1 MHTVARM
8 SAVPGTVAPGNLYDK
23 VATKNAVERRM
34 VDGFAA
40 ALEALLPEKAH
51 RILDVGCGEGH
62 HMRSVGSLHPEA
74 VMTGIDI
81 ADATWLAAWHRG
93 PQRDDLVPRQ
103 VTTGDAVALPFA
115 DDTFDLIL
123 ALEVLEHLTDPR
135 AAVAEIA
142 RVASDTV
149 VISVPWE
156 PVWRAGNLLRG
167 RYITALGNTPGHLQ
181 HFTRRRLLRMIG
193 ERFEIEAIR
202 RPLPWTFVRAR
213 VKN

>member
-1 MHTVARM
+1 M
-8 SAVPGTVAPGNLYDK
+8 SAVAGTVAPGNLYDK

-40 ALEALLPEKAH
+40 ALESLLPEKAE

-81 ADATWLAAWHRG
+81 ADASWLAAWHRDPAEADPIPG
-93 PQRDDLVPRQ
+93 Q
-103 VTTGDAVALPFA
+103 VATGDATALPFA
-115 DDTFDLIL
+115 GDSFDLVL

-142 RVASDTV
+142 RVATDTV

-156 PVWRAGNLLRG
+156 PMWRAGNLLRG
-167 RYITALGNTPGHLQ
+167 RYVTALGNTPGHLQ
-181 HFTRRRLLRMIG
+181 HFTRRRLLRMIS
-193 ERFEIEAIR
+193 EHFVIEAIR

-213 VKN
+213 VKG